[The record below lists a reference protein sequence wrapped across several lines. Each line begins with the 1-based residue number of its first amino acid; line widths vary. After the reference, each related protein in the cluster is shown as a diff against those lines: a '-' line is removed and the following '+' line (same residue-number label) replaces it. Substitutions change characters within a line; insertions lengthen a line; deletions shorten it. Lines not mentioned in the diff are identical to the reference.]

1 MRKLLLVFITILL
14 AAATFDSEGRRRSQR
29 DVRRD
34 RNANREQIERTN
46 REISANTAEV
56 GRQLSRLQS
65 LEATIALRTDSVAAL
80 QKVINNVK
88 SRIAVLDDSIATL
101 ENATLRLKDDY
112 GNTLRRMRTRRQ
124 SMSDLSFIFSAQTFG
139 QAWRRIRYLRQ
150 TSAAIARRAHQIKD
164 YQQQLAVARGNQATM
179 LDSLNS
185 TVATLNAATRRLDNE
200 RVAARDL
207 VKNLRSHGRALERE
221 LQRRRQQ
228 AAALEAEL
236 QQVIEQELEEQRQ
249 REAEERR
256 RREEAERQKREAEE
270 RRRQEEAERQRKQKE
285 QQKEQQKQE
294 KPSKPAKTEPQ
305 KPTEPTKP
313 ATQPQKPEKQPS
325 TPAKSTAEE
334 DIRLTG
340 SFGSNKGKLPFPVTG
355 PHTIVS
361 HFGTNIH
368 PDLPKVKVDNLGID
382 IEASRGASVRS
393 VFEGVVSSI
402 FRLDGYHNVVIIRHG
417 EYLTVYAG
425 LDTLSIRKGD
435 KVRTG
440 QTIGTIYCD
449 TENDSRSLL
458 HFEIRREKQKL
469 NPAEWVK

>member
-1 MRKLLLVFITILL
+1 MRKLLTIIIAVLLV
-14 AAATFDSEGRRRSQR
+14 AASVDTDGRRRSQR

-46 REISANTAEV
+46 REIEANAAEV

-65 LEATIALRTDSVAAL
+65 LEATIALRIDSVAAL
-80 QKVINNVK
+80 QAVISDVK
-88 SRIAVLDDSIATL
+88 GHIDALDDSIATL
-101 ENATLRLKDDY
+101 VAATARLKSDY

-124 SMSDLSFIFSAQTFG
+124 SMSDIAFIFSAQSFS

-150 TSAAIARRAHQIKD
+150 TSTAIARRARQIKG
-164 YQQQLAVARGNQATM
+164 YQQQLAVARDNQAAL
-179 LDSLNS
+179 LDSLNA
-185 TVATLNAATRRLDNE
+185 TVATLNAATRRLADE
-200 RVAARDL
+200 RVAAGDL
-207 VKNLRSHGRALERE
+207 VKNLRSQGRALERE

-236 QQVIEQELEEQRQ
+236 QQIIEQELEEQRQ
-249 REAEERR
+249 RE
-256 RREEAERQKREAEE
+256 EAERRQREAEEQRRREAEE
-270 RRRQEEAERQRKQKE
+270 RRRQEEAERQR
-285 QQKEQQKQE
+285 QQQQQQQQQQQPA
-294 KPSKPAKTEPQ
+294 KPKPQKPAEPAPQPQ
-305 KPTEPTKP
+305 KPTQQP
-313 ATQPQKPEKQPS
+313 ATP
-325 TPAKSTAEE
+325 TNTATEE
-334 DIRLTG
+334 NIRLTG
-340 SFGSNKGKLPFPVTG
+340 SFSSNKGKLPFPVTG

-361 HFGTNIH
+361 HFGTNVH

-393 VFEGVVSSI
+393 VFDGVVSSI

-417 EYLTVYAG
+417 EYLSVYAG
-425 LDTLSIRKGD
+425 LDALNIRKGD

-440 QTIGTIYCD
+440 QTIGTVYCD
-449 TENDSRSLL
+449 TDNDERSLL

>member
-1 MRKLLLVFITILL
+1 MRKLLLVFITLLL

-256 RREEAERQKREAEE
+256 R
-270 RRRQEEAERQRKQKE
+270 QEEAERQRKQKE

-325 TPAKSTAEE
+325 TPAKSAAEE